1 MPVRRTPA
9 GRVRVTPLPARTP
22 ITELGLTAAAARG
35 LTPAAKKLTRGDL
48 VAMMTGE
55 MPRAAQALTVKDL
68 TSISQVFAASAKA
81 GFVRPRPTPACCSC
95 CCGRAGCCCCCCVVA
110 TDE

>member
-1 MPVRRTPA
+1 
-9 GRVRVTPLPARTP
+9 VTPLPPRTP
-22 ITELGLTAAAARG
+22 ITELGLTAAAAKG

-68 TSISQVFAASAKA
+68 TSISRVFAASAKA
-81 GFVRPRPTPACCSC
+81 SFILPRPTPGCCCCSC
-95 CCGRAGCCCCCCVVA
+95 GGGCCCCCCVRVA
-110 TDE
+110 DV

>member
-9 GRVRVTPLPARTP
+9 SRVRVTPMPPRTP

-48 VAMMTGE
+48 VTMMSGE

-81 GFVRPRPTPACCSC
+81 PSSRGRRRPAVLLLRPGVLLPLLRRS
-95 CCGRAGCCCCCCVVA
+95 
-110 TDE
+110 